1 MPKFETKNALLE
13 YFSPGILKNYCHIWN
28 QRLRISVTAKFCKGT
43 RIPTFG
49 IKNTLFGYF

>member
-28 QRLRISVTAKFCKGT
+28 QHLRISVTAKFCKET